1 MSTEFESNA
10 PSVGYRIGQIAHG
23 LAGEELCNV
32 RVALLCSCPG
42 LLSVCA
48 HPPRPEQNLNS
59 MVCSVTTGSFHACG
73 TASAPMVSKQP
84 YYDGFPSPH
93 DSRGRQHVVS
103 IIFRLAMP
111 GSGLGHSASPFKTTE
126 APSSHNSVSARRRPL
141 KNRGANR
148 TKPADPQ
155 ACRAALV
162 DGVRGAAPWAFA
174 REIGSEDLGLRRLY
188 SLDNDM

>member
-1 MSTEFESNA
+1 MNLMHL
-10 PSVGYRIGQIAHG
+10 V
-23 LAGEELCNV
+23 LAIELAKSRMTSLVKSFAMFALRCCARV
-32 RVALLCSCPG
+32 RDCLPHAR
-42 LLSVCA
+42 

-126 APSSHNSVSARRRPL
+126 APSSHNSASARRRPL

-148 TKPADPQ
+148 AKPADPQ

-162 DGVRGAAPWAFA
+162 GGVRGAAPWAFA

>member
-1 MSTEFESNA
+1 MNLMHLVLAIELAKSRMASLVKSFAMLALRCCARVRDCFPHARTST
-10 PSVGYRIGQIAHG
+10 PS
-23 LAGEELCNV
+23 
-32 RVALLCSCPG
+32 
-42 LLSVCA
+42 
-48 HPPRPEQNLNS
+48 PEQNFDS

-84 YYDGFPSPH
+84 YCGGFPSPH

-126 APSSHNSVSARRRPL
+126 APNSHNSLSARRRPL

-155 ACRAALV
+155 AYRAALA

-174 REIGSEDLGLRRLY
+174 REIGGDDLGLRRLY

>member
-42 LLSVCA
+42 LLSACA
-48 HPPRPEQNLNS
+48 HIPPRPEQNLNS

-103 IIFRLAMP
+103 IIFRLAMS
-111 GSGLGHSASPFKTTE
+111 GSGLGHSASPFGQRYVIV
-126 APSSHNSVSARRRPL
+126 SVSRNRASTLTKRLLAVVMNVFYRRTVPVRI
-141 KNRGANR
+141 RR
-148 TKPADPQ
+148 TLL
-155 ACRAALV
+155 ACASSV
-162 DGVRGAAPWAFA
+162 K
-174 REIGSEDLGLRRLY
+174 
-188 SLDNDM
+188 